1 MNEVPAV
8 LRGSRRC
15 LEEPDCDFSFIANS
29 AFRRAAHDPARD
41 VRSGMLF
48 AVEEDSWAEWAGRS
62 TDFVSSIGMPT
73 EVFASLVRASSHT
86 QSQKDGPSTGV
97 PINISG
103 APLS

>member
-1 MNEVPAV
+1 MDEVPAV
-8 LRGSRRC
+8 LRDGRRR
-15 LEEPDCDFSFIANS
+15 LEEPYRDFGFITS
-29 AFRRAAHDPARD
+29 STFRKAAHNPARD
-41 VRSGMLF
+41 VRCGMLF
-48 AVEEDSWAEWAGRS
+48 AIEEEPWAEWAGRS

-97 PINISG
+97 PIDSSS